1 MKSTYIK
8 VDELHS
14 QMKAD
19 QEGLSEPS
27 LFVEHLW
34 RVESVYSFT
43 WKRVERAVNNN
54 LPSVQL

>member
-8 VDELHS
+8 LDDLHS

-19 QEGLSEPS
+19 QEGPYGPS

-43 WKRVERAVNNN
+43 WKRVERDVNNN
-54 LPSVQL
+54 LRSVRL